1 MNKTTAGRLSHLIA
15 QRTTTLPPGLLRG
28 GRGRFSVTVL
38 LVLACLTPARA
49 ADYQLFARTNLMAWC
64 IVPFDAKKRGP
75 EERAA
80 MMEKLGFQHF
90 AYDYRAE
97 HIPQFDAEIA
107 ACRKHGVSLDAWWFP
122 TVLNDE
128 ARLILD
134 VLKRNNVKA
143 QLWITGGGNPTKT
156 PEEQRARVEAEAK
169 RIRAIAEAAA
179 PIGCTVGLYNHGAW
193 FGEPENQIQIIE
205 LLRHQGVTNVG
216 IVYNLHHGHDHLDR
230 FASLLQQMKP
240 HLLVL
245 NLNGM
250 TRNGDQVG
258 KKIVPLGQGDLDV
271 ALLKVIRDSGWHG
284 PIGILNHTEEDAD
297 ARLRDNLDGLDWL
310 RPQLDGRA
318 PGAKPQPRSWRE
330 PAPPAPP
337 KKSAGQASLSPAFGQ
352 ALSGGLVVEGRPE
365 YRLRPITIECRAKL
379 DGKSGFNILV
389 ASDTKASA
397 EHWELYTHA
406 GSGVLSLYQPGRG
419 GDFRTDVNVCDGQW
433 HSLAAVIEPARVRFY
448 VDGKLVK
455 DAPARPLTGT
465 PLAGGLAFGRLV
477 EGGIGCDGVV
487 DDIRLSRGV
496 REFSG
501 VSAKPLQRD
510 TQTVGLWNFDD
521 LKASTRPP
529 PDPWA
534 VEDAAARAALPEFKE
549 IPAARPDELTPAA
562 NWPRVESM
570 TNWHRSLGD
579 ATSSRFSALAQIHR
593 GNVKRLEVAWTYQSK
608 DGTGNLQCNP
618 IIVDGV
624 MFAPTAG
631 HHIVALNAATGA
643 ELWRFKPEIRQG
655 GMRLEDFPARRGLI
669 FWPGDDEAPARILFT
684 CGNWI
689 YALDP
694 KTGRPLDRFG
704 EKGRTV
710 LPAGGTAAGG
720 VFRNMLVVPG
730 FNHDVFGYDVRSG
743 RLRWT
748 FHTLPQPGEFGHDT
762 WSRVED
768 GANCWGGMA
777 LDEQRGIAYIAT
789 GSPKPNFVGTGHHG
803 DNLFSNCILA
813 LDALS
818 GKRLWHFQEIRHD
831 IWDWDIPAPPN
842 LVTVTRAGRR
852 VDAVAQVTKLG
863 NTLLLDRV
871 SGKPLFPVR
880 LRRAPASKLPGEQT
894 APYQP
899 DLELPEPFARQ
910 QFTAGD
916 VTTRSDEAREYIQ
929 KRVAG
934 VNHGWFAPFDE
945 GRPTVLYN
953 IHGGAE
959 WTGAAF
965 DPASGFLYVSA
976 NEIPWIVTVFRDD
989 NEPPRDPRNPTPG
1002 EKLYLQN
1009 CASCHG
1015 PDRVG
1020 IGTAPPL
1027 RGLRHRLKDADV
1039 LALFK
1044 TGRNLMPPPPPMTDA
1059 EQKALLDFIFL
1070 RDLVQPVSDARPAR
1084 PAYTHNGYPKLLDH
1098 ENYPGNKPPWGTL
1111 NCIDLNTGRLRW
1123 KVPLGEYPEL
1133 TAQGMPKTG
1142 TENFGGAM
1150 VTAGGLVFC
1159 SGTRDNLIRAFDSK
1173 TGEEL
1178 WSHKLSLHGTA
1189 PPATYSVNG
1198 RQFVVIAATGG
1209 GKLGGPTGDS
1219 WVAFALPDAGKAR

>member
-1 MNKTTAGRLSHLIA
+1 MNIHTLSKLVWLLLIGSV
-15 QRTTTLPPGLLRG
+15 GLLG
-28 GRGRFSVTVL
+28 TS
-38 LVLACLTPARA
+38 A
-49 ADYQLFARTNLMAWC
+49 AWSADHQLFARTNLMAWC

-80 MMEKLGFQHF
+80 MMERLGFKHF

-97 HIPQFDAEIA
+97 HIPQFDTEIA
-107 ACRKHGVSLDAWWFP
+107 ACKKHGVGFDAWWFP
-122 TVLNDE
+122 TAMNAE

-134 VLKRNNVKA
+134 VLKRNDVKA
-143 QLWITGGGNPTKT
+143 QLWVTGGGNPTRT

-179 PIGCTVGLYNHGAW
+179 PIGCTVALYNHGSW
-193 FGEPENQIQIIE
+193 FGEPENQVQIVERLKQDGI
-205 LLRHQGVTNVG
+205 TNVG
-216 IVYNLHHGHDHLDR
+216 IVYNQHHGHDHLDR
-230 FASLLQQMKP
+230 FAALLQAMKP

-250 TRNGDQVG
+250 TRNGDRRG
-258 KKIVPLGQGDLDV
+258 KKILPLGQGDLDL
-271 ALLKVIRDSGWHG
+271 AMLKVIRDSGWRG
-284 PIGILNHTEEDAD
+284 PIGILNHTDEDAE

-310 RPQLDGRA
+310 LPQLDG
-318 PGAKPQPRSWRE
+318 KPAGPKPTPRSWRE
-330 PAPPAPP
+330 PAPPAAP
-337 KKSAGQASLSPAFGQ
+337 KKSAGQASLSPAFGK
-352 ALSGGLVVEGRPE
+352 ALSGGMVVEGKPE
-365 YRLRPITIECRAKL
+365 YRARPLTVECRARL
-379 DGKSGFNILV
+379 VGKAGYNILV
-389 ASDTKASA
+389 ASDPKTSA

-406 GSGVLSLYQPGRG
+406 GSGVVSLYQPGRG
-419 GDFRTDVNVCDGQW
+419 GDFRSDVDICDGQW
-433 HSLAAVIEPARVRFY
+433 HALAVVIEPDRVRLY

-455 DAPARPLTGT
+455 DAPAKPMTGT
-465 PLAGGLAFGRLV
+465 PVPGGLAFGTLV

-487 DDIRLSRGV
+487 DDVRLSRGV
-496 REFSG
+496 RDISG
-501 VSAKPLQRD
+501 VPSEPLKRD
-510 TQTVGLWNFDD
+510 AQTLGLWNFDD
-521 LKASTRPP
+521 LKASTSPP

-534 VEDAAARAALPEFKE
+534 VEDAKARVALPEFKE
-549 IPAARPDELTPAA
+549 IPAAKPGKLTAAA

-579 ATSSRFSALAQIHR
+579 ATSSRFSALAQINR
-593 GNVKRLEVAWTYQSK
+593 GNVKRLEVAWTYRSK
-608 DGTGNLQCNP
+608 DGAGNLQCNP
-618 IIVDGV
+618 IIVNGV

-643 ELWRFKPEIRQG
+643 ELWRFKPEIRKG
-655 GMRLEDFPARRGLI
+655 GMRLEDFPARRGLVY
-669 FWPGDDEAPARILFT
+669 WPGDGQAPARILFT

-694 KTGRPLDRFG
+694 KTGRPTDGFG
-704 EKGRTV
+704 ENGRTV
-710 LPAGGTAAGG
+710 LPTGGTVAGAIFKN
-720 VFRNMLVVPG
+720 VLVVPG
-730 FNHDVFGYDVRSG
+730 FNRDVFGYDLRNG
-743 RLRWT
+743 QRLWT

-762 WSRVED
+762 WSRVSD

-777 LDEQRGIAYIAT
+777 LDETRGIAYVAT

-813 LDALS
+813 LDALT

-831 IWDWDIPAPPN
+831 IWDLDIPAPPN

-871 SGKPLFPVR
+871 TGEPLFPVR
-880 LRRAPASKLPGEQT
+880 LRRAPASKLPGEWT

-899 DLELPEPFARQ
+899 DIELPEPFARQ
-910 QFTAGD
+910 QFSRTD
-916 VTTRSDEAREYIQ
+916 VTPRSDEAREYIE
-929 KRVAG
+929 KRVAN
-934 VNHGWFAPFDE
+934 VNTGWFEPFEE
-945 GRPTVLYN
+945 GKPTVLYN

-965 DPASGFLYVSA
+965 DPANGYLYVSA

-989 NEPPRDPRNPTPG
+989 REPPRDPKNPTLG
-1002 EKLYLQN
+1002 EKLYQQN

-1015 PDRVG
+1015 PDRIG

-1027 RGLRHRLKDADV
+1027 RGLRHRSNDAEV
-1039 LALFK
+1039 RALLQ
-1044 TGRNLMPPPPPMTDA
+1044 TGRNLMPPAAPMTEV
-1059 EQKALLDFIFL
+1059 EQKALLDFIFV
-1070 RDLVQPVSDARPAR
+1070 RDRTQPVSNAKPTR

-1111 NCIDLNTGRLRW
+1111 NCIDLNTGKIRW

-1133 TAQGMPKTG
+1133 TAQGIPKTG

-1159 SGTRDNLIRAFDSK
+1159 SGTRDNLIRAFDAQ

-1178 WSHKLSLHGTA
+1178 WSHKLPLHGTA
-1189 PPATYSVNG
+1189 PPASYAVDG
-1198 RQFVVIAATGG
+1198 RQYVVIAATGG
-1209 GKLGGPTGDS
+1209 GKLGGPVGDS
-1219 WVAFALPDAGKAR
+1219 WVAFALPKPEKRE